1 MKTIETRDV
10 PQANSLNKVCDLLA
24 LVSVGIEDAEDLMN
38 ELGLVRREIEYYKH
52 AARILGFAKFGEG
65 HFSITDAG
73 DVFLRVKTPVEK
85 GQLLAEAIQ
94 GAVVFA
100 DLFVHC
106 GSRHPG
112 KAQVVSFLLA
122 RTELNKTTAARRAD
136 TILAWLKTIEE
147 SEI

>member
-1 MKTIETRDV
+1 MNTIETRDV

-24 LVSVGIEDAEDLMN
+24 LVSVGIDDAKDLIS

-52 AARILGFAKFGEG
+52 AARILGFAEFGEG
-65 HFSITDAG
+65 HFEITDRGEA
-73 DVFLRVKTPVEK
+73 FLRIKTPEEK
-85 GQLLAEAIQ
+85 KQLLAEAIQ

-106 GSRHPG
+106 GSRHPE

-122 RTELNKTTAARRAD
+122 RTQLNRTTAARRAD
-136 TILAWLKTIEE
+136 TILAWLKTIEAKE
-147 SEI
+147 V